1 MSAISR
7 FEQAL
12 RATASTCILGSI
24 VACLF
29 SFVFYVTWRIW
40 QRHLG
45 LNTDSDVGILF
56 VGILVLAG
64 AAVVA
69 LVASAVLSG
78 PVIFAL
84 SMFNLN
90 TWYLNIAV
98 GLCSSYVVY
107 VLLIKG
113 FNADPDM
120 LKFCLA
126 NGFVG
131 SLSGWWFGRTRPLSL
146 ADIASVA
153 MPDGS

>member
-1 MSAISR
+1 MTAISK

-29 SFVFYVTWRIW
+29 SFVLYVAWRTW

-56 VGILVLAG
+56 VGILVLSG
-64 AAVVA
+64 TAVVA

-78 PVIFAL
+78 PIVFAL

-90 TWYLNIAV
+90 TWYLNIGV
-98 GLCSSYVVY
+98 GLGSSYAVY
-107 VLLIKG
+107 ALLSKS
-113 FNADPDM
+113 FNTDPDV
-120 LKFCLA
+120 LTFCLA

-131 SLSGWWFGRTRPLSL
+131 SLSGWWFGRNRPLSL
-146 ADIASVA
+146 SDIASVA